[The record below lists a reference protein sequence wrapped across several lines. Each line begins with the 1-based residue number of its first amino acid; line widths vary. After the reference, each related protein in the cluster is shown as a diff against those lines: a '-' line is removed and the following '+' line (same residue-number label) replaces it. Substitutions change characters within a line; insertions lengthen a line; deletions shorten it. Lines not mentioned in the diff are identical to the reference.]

1 VDLIILA
8 VVLGE
13 ILSELGLGQGGEIL
27 IDSRLNLLRRF
38 ACHPILARIL
48 DCGCFV
54 HDLVEKQEQSS
65 NIIRRRNCRR
75 TILGRSEETITQE
88 DAGAVNVDETAVV
101 SGSEVLNKRLQGSS
115 VSGRHLLEV
124 HVIYQQRL
132 KRGAYSG
139 ERAKRSLIKSVCY
152 SWKTIPS
159 GTDNS
164 M

>member
-1 VDLIILA
+1 
-8 VVLGE
+8 
-13 ILSELGLGQGGEIL
+13 L

-48 DCGCFV
+48 DFSCFV

-65 NIIRRRNCRR
+65 NIIRRRNCGR
-75 TILGRSEETITQE
+75 TILGKSEETITQE
-88 DAGAVNVDETAVV
+88 DAGGVNVDETVVV

-115 VSGRHLLEV
+115 VSGRHLLDV
-124 HVIYQQRL
+124 PVIYQLRL

-139 ERAKRSLIKSVCY
+139 ERAKRSPIKSVCC